1 MMNIRF
7 SHGAL
12 ILIVGSLHH
21 EIMERESEKER
32 ARESID
38 ATVKAE
44 MIIQFIDKK
53 LEGNESTLA
62 LKLLE
67 RLRSRYKDRKNNQL
81 VSLVKFYKDPD
92 SLTKSSN
99 NEDSYK
105 MVSKPTIV
113 KMSKALHRRL
123 RFDRAE
129 TDELS
134 STANEQS
141 KSNPRDSSEGA
152 DTRSNTEDSSIPLA
166 KELSSL
172 LTQSNR
178 SQQDGLS
185 DTFTKEISLFMTGG
199 AVKKTQ
205 ALKELSRSLLTVP
218 PTSVEAERTFSA
230 SGLFLTKLRCR
241 LSDASLDMLI
251 FLKLY
256 FSCTKS

>member
-1 MMNIRF
+1 MR
-7 SHGAL
+7 SW
-12 ILIVGSLHH
+12 
-21 EIMERESEKER
+21 RESEKER

-92 SLTKSSN
+92 SLTESSN
-99 NEDSYK
+99 NEDSYR

-129 TDELS
+129 TDELP
-134 STANEQS
+134 STANER
-141 KSNPRDSSEGA
+141 SNPSDSSEGA

-185 DTFTKEISLFMTGG
+185 DTFTKEISLFMPGG
-199 AVKKTQ
+199 AEKKTQ

-218 PTSVEAERTFSA
+218 PTLVKAERTFSA

-251 FLKLY
+251 FPKFY

>member
-1 MMNIRF
+1 MR
-7 SHGAL
+7 SW
-12 ILIVGSLHH
+12 
-21 EIMERESEKER
+21 RESEKER

-99 NEDSYK
+99 NEDSYR

-141 KSNPRDSSEGA
+141 NPSDSSEGA

-199 AVKKTQ
+199 AEKKTQ

-251 FLKLY
+251 FLKFY

>member
-1 MMNIRF
+1 MR
-7 SHGAL
+7 SW
-12 ILIVGSLHH
+12 
-21 EIMERESEKER
+21 RESEKER

-141 KSNPRDSSEGA
+141 NPSDSSEGA

-199 AVKKTQ
+199 AEKKTQ

-251 FLKLY
+251 FLKFY

>member
-1 MMNIRF
+1 
-7 SHGAL
+7 
-12 ILIVGSLHH
+12 
-21 EIMERESEKER
+21 
-32 ARESID
+32 
-38 ATVKAE
+38 
-44 MIIQFIDKK
+44 
-53 LEGNESTLA
+53 
-62 LKLLE
+62 
-67 RLRSRYKDRKNNQL
+67 
-81 VSLVKFYKDPD
+81 
-92 SLTKSSN
+92 
-99 NEDSYK
+99 

-129 TDELS
+129 TYELP
-134 STANEQS
+134 STADEQS
-141 KSNPRDSSEGA
+141 NPSDSSEGA

-199 AVKKTQ
+199 AEKKTQ

-251 FLKLY
+251 FLKFY

>member
-1 MMNIRF
+1 MR
-7 SHGAL
+7 SW
-12 ILIVGSLHH
+12 
-21 EIMERESEKER
+21 RESEKER

-141 KSNPRDSSEGA
+141 NPSDSSEGA

-166 KELSSL
+166 KKLSSL

-199 AVKKTQ
+199 AEKKTQ

-251 FLKLY
+251 FLKFY

>member
-1 MMNIRF
+1 MR
-7 SHGAL
+7 SW
-12 ILIVGSLHH
+12 
-21 EIMERESEKER
+21 RESEKER

-99 NEDSYK
+99 NEDSYR

-141 KSNPRDSSEGA
+141 NPSDSSEGA

-199 AVKKTQ
+199 AEKKTQ

-251 FLKLY
+251 FLKFY
-256 FSCTKS
+256 FSCKKS

>member
-1 MMNIRF
+1 
-7 SHGAL
+7 
-12 ILIVGSLHH
+12 
-21 EIMERESEKER
+21 
-32 ARESID
+32 
-38 ATVKAE
+38 
-44 MIIQFIDKK
+44 
-53 LEGNESTLA
+53 
-62 LKLLE
+62 
-67 RLRSRYKDRKNNQL
+67 
-81 VSLVKFYKDPD
+81 
-92 SLTKSSN
+92 
-99 NEDSYK
+99 

-141 KSNPRDSSEGA
+141 NPSDSSEGA

-199 AVKKTQ
+199 AEKKTQ

-251 FLKLY
+251 FLKFY

>member
-1 MMNIRF
+1 MR
-7 SHGAL
+7 SW
-12 ILIVGSLHH
+12 
-21 EIMERESEKER
+21 RESEKER

-53 LEGNESTLA
+53 LEGNESTLV

-81 VSLVKFYKDPD
+81 VSLVKFYEDPD

-141 KSNPRDSSEGA
+141 NPSDSSEGA

-199 AVKKTQ
+199 AEKKTQ

-251 FLKLY
+251 FLKFY
-256 FSCTKS
+256 FSCKKS

>member
-1 MMNIRF
+1 
-7 SHGAL
+7 
-12 ILIVGSLHH
+12 
-21 EIMERESEKER
+21 
-32 ARESID
+32 
-38 ATVKAE
+38 

-129 TDELS
+129 TDELP

-141 KSNPRDSSEGA
+141 NPSDSSEGA

-199 AVKKTQ
+199 AEKKTQ

-251 FLKLY
+251 FLKFY

>member
-1 MMNIRF
+1 MR
-7 SHGAL
+7 SW
-12 ILIVGSLHH
+12 
-21 EIMERESEKER
+21 RESEKER

-99 NEDSYK
+99 NEDSYR

-141 KSNPRDSSEGA
+141 NPSDSSEGA

-185 DTFTKEISLFMTGG
+185 DTFTKEISLFITGG
-199 AVKKTQ
+199 AEKKTQ

-251 FLKLY
+251 FLKFY
-256 FSCTKS
+256 FSCKKS

>member
-1 MMNIRF
+1 MR
-7 SHGAL
+7 SW
-12 ILIVGSLHH
+12 
-21 EIMERESEKER
+21 RESEKER

-62 LKLLE
+62 LKLFIE

-141 KSNPRDSSEGA
+141 NPSDSSEGA

-199 AVKKTQ
+199 AEKKTQ

>member
-1 MMNIRF
+1 
-7 SHGAL
+7 
-12 ILIVGSLHH
+12 
-21 EIMERESEKER
+21 
-32 ARESID
+32 
-38 ATVKAE
+38 

-92 SLTKSSN
+92 SLTKRSN

-105 MVSKPTIV
+105 MVNKPTIV

-123 RFDRAE
+123 GFDRAE
-129 TDELS
+129 TDELP

-141 KSNPRDSSEGA
+141 NPSDSSEGA

-185 DTFTKEISLFMTGG
+185 DTFTKETHCS
-199 AVKKTQ
+199 
-205 ALKELSRSLLTVP
+205 
-218 PTSVEAERTFSA
+218 
-230 SGLFLTKLRCR
+230 
-241 LSDASLDMLI
+241 
-251 FLKLY
+251 
-256 FSCTKS
+256 

>member
-1 MMNIRF
+1 M
-7 SHGAL
+7 
-12 ILIVGSLHH
+12 
-21 EIMERESEKER
+21 
-32 ARESID
+32 
-38 ATVKAE
+38 
-44 MIIQFIDKK
+44 
-53 LEGNESTLA
+53 A

-134 STANEQS
+134 STADEQS
-141 KSNPRDSSEGA
+141 NPSDSSEGA

-199 AVKKTQ
+199 AEKKTL

-230 SGLFLTKLRCR
+230 SGLLLTKLRCR

-251 FLKLY
+251 FPKFY

>member
-1 MMNIRF
+1 
-7 SHGAL
+7 
-12 ILIVGSLHH
+12 
-21 EIMERESEKER
+21 
-32 ARESID
+32 
-38 ATVKAE
+38 

-62 LKLLE
+62 HKLLE

-141 KSNPRDSSEGA
+141 NPSDSSEGA

-199 AVKKTQ
+199 AEKKTQ